1 MKQMYKMRNFLF
13 QLTFLLLVI
22 TRSAYAQE
30 FIGPTFLGQMIN
42 LCIIIIVLLY
52 GKSFFRYQDKWS
64 LLYVFIMSLG
74 FIFHFSLIPL
84 KANFMEFLSW
94 SFLIMLATYL
104 KNNSN
109 QHSNLIIAY
118 VFAFILLNSGI
129 AIWEQINKT
138 RFVEYSYSEILD
150 GFVMTGDKINAN
162 FRSFSLLGHPLNNA
176 NVTTICLGFVLACN
190 NIKDKIWLWYL
201 LIILLSLSIWA
212 FNSRAAMLV
221 GGILLIYRFAF
232 YNANLFKVIT
242 SFFILYL
249 TLPVLI
255 EFVNN
260 TEILGRF
267 SLDFSDNSTLARLE
281 SFYFFFHERWD
292 FESLIL
298 GGRILYMPGTDLLLE
313 NGILLNIGYWGI
325 VVGLLKILVEIIISY
340 HFLFGYQANQKI
352 MIMMALWGTALANN
366 NTFNA
371 FILTFFFAICISFQ
385 KNKV

>member
-1 MKQMYKMRNFLF
+1 MKQMYKIRNFLF

-42 LCIIIIVLLY
+42 LCIIIIVVLY
-52 GKSFFRYQDKWS
+52 GKIFFRYQDKWS

-109 QHSNLIIAY
+109 QHSKLIIAY

-129 AIWEQINKT
+129 AIWEQISKT
-138 RFVEYSYSEILD
+138 RFIEYSYSEILD

-190 NIKDKIWLWYL
+190 KI
-201 LIILLSLSIWA
+201 
-212 FNSRAAMLV
+212 
-221 GGILLIYRFAF
+221 
-232 YNANLFKVIT
+232 
-242 SFFILYL
+242 
-249 TLPVLI
+249 I
-255 EFVNN
+255 E
-260 TEILGRF
+260 
-267 SLDFSDNSTLARLE
+267 
-281 SFYFFFHERWD
+281 
-292 FESLIL
+292 
-298 GGRILYMPGTDLLLE
+298 
-313 NGILLNIGYWGI
+313 
-325 VVGLLKILVEIIISY
+325 
-340 HFLFGYQANQKI
+340 
-352 MIMMALWGTALANN
+352 
-366 NTFNA
+366 
-371 FILTFFFAICISFQ
+371 
-385 KNKV
+385 